1 MKLVAAAVLVNDI
14 FYVTGH
20 RHADCYEK
28 LYRMGI
34 NASKE
39 KTVDG
44 FVDDEENF
52 YNRTDAA
59 IVARLTGQIL
69 DPITVLYSEDLW

>member
-1 MKLVAAAVLVNDI
+1 MKLVAAAVLVNND

-28 LYRMGI
+28 LYRKGI
-34 NASKE
+34 NVSTA

-44 FVDDEENF
+44 FVDDEGHF
-52 YNRTDAA
+52 YNRIDAA
-59 IVARLTGQIL
+59 IVARLAGQIV
-69 DPITVLYSEDLW
+69 DPIITLYSEDLW